1 MNEIKRLRVFII
13 FLVTGIM
20 AGILAFI
27 LFVLNVSMTVRLYNQ
42 AYEHLELMAKN
53 GGLNRPFKIPDGP
66 RPELNDKFNSQNAPL
81 DRDSQFRPKPK
92 RMPPVHNKG
101 DMMEIQQFLM
111 IRPEMNLGFRSSF
124 CVRLDKNFEV
134 LKIISEDKKSI
145 DDEMIEQIQQV
156 ARKGTRRQHEDGF
169 FYCVYPENEETTLV
183 CVMNRFSE
191 MQSLKQL
198 YLISV
203 AVYCG
208 SVVVALLLALFFSKL
223 ITKPIKLAFERQKR
237 FISDSSHELRTPIS
251 VIDANLAVVLNEQP
265 DNKWLKYIQEENQR
279 MGKLVTDLLYLTRN
293 DQNRQRY
300 HFDDINLSEAISNA
314 VLPFESVIFEA
325 GKKLELNI
333 QKNVRAYADESA
345 VKQAVTILVDNAI
358 KYSNK
363 GGHIKVN
370 VFTDGSRKI
379 LKVYNTG
386 SSIKKENL
394 ERVFDRFFR
403 EDTSR
408 TGPNNGYGLG
418 LSIAASI
425 ARLNGGS
432 ISCDSDGLNW
442 VEFTMKFR

>member
-27 LFVLNVSMTVRLYNQ
+27 LLVLNMSMTVRLYNQ

-53 GGLNRPFKIPDGP
+53 GGVNKPFRIPDGP
-66 RPELNDKFNSQNAPL
+66 PPEHNDKFATRDGDLNS
-81 DRDSQFRPKPK
+81 RRKPK
-92 RMPPVHNKG
+92 NVPPDHDKG
-101 DMMEIQQFLM
+101 DRMDIHQFLM
-111 IRPEMNLGFRSSF
+111 IRPEMNLGFRSAFS
-124 CVRLDKNFEV
+124 VRLDKDYEV
-134 LKIISEDKKSI
+134 LKIQNGDKNSI
-145 DDEMIEQIQQV
+145 EEEIIEQIQEV
-156 ARKGTRRQHEDGF
+156 ARKGIRRQHEDGF
-169 FYCVYPENEETTLV
+169 FYCVYPENDGNILV

-198 YLISV
+198 YLLSFL
-203 AVYCG
+203 VYCG

-223 ITKPIKLAFERQKR
+223 ITKPIEQSFERQKR
-237 FISDSSHELRTPIS
+237 FISDSGHELRTPIS
-251 VIDANLAVVLNEQP
+251 VIDANLAVLLSEHP

-300 HFDDINLSEAISNA
+300 HFADINLSETVSHA

-345 VKQAVTILVDNAI
+345 VKQTVIILVDNAI

-370 VFTDGSRKI
+370 VFTDGSKKI
-379 LKVYNTG
+379 VKVYNTG

-403 EDTSR
+403 EDFSR

-425 ARLNGGS
+425 VKLNGGS
-432 ISCDSDGLNW
+432 LTCDSDGINW
-442 VEFTMKFR
+442 VEFTLKFR

>member
-27 LFVLNVSMTVRLYNQ
+27 LLVLNMSMTLRLYNQ

-53 GGLNRPFKIPDGP
+53 GGVNRPFRVPAGP
-66 RPELNDKFNSQNAPL
+66 RPQDNNRFAPM
-81 DRDSQFRPKPK
+81 DGESKSRRRPKD
-92 RMPPVHNKG
+92 MPPDREK
-101 DMMEIQQFLM
+101 DDRMEIHQFLM
-111 IRPEMNLGFRSSF
+111 IRPEMNLGFRSAFS
-124 CVRLDKNFEV
+124 VRLNKDYE
-134 LKIISEDKKSI
+134 LLTIISEDKKSLE
-145 DDEMIEQIQQV
+145 DEIIEQIQEV
-156 ARKGTRRQHEDGF
+156 ARKGIRRQHEDGF
-169 FYCVYPENEETTLV
+169 FYCVYPENDGNILV

-198 YLISV
+198 YLITFL
-203 AVYCG
+203 VYCG

-223 ITKPIKLAFERQKR
+223 ITKPIEQAFERQKR

-251 VIDANLAVVLNEQP
+251 VIDANLAVVLSEQP
-265 DNKWLKYIQEENQR
+265 DNKWLRYIQEENQR

-300 HFDDINLSEAISNA
+300 HFSDINLSETVSHA

-370 VFTDGSRKI
+370 VFTDGSKKI
-379 LKVYNTG
+379 VKVYNTG
-386 SSIKKENL
+386 SAIQKENL

-403 EDTSR
+403 EDSSR

-425 ARLNGGS
+425 AKLNGGS
-432 ISCDSDGLNW
+432 LSCDSDGLNW
-442 VEFTMKFR
+442 VEFTLKFR